1 MSLISEVKSLP
12 FKAAFKP
19 LMVPDAILPFDK
31 LCTAPLPAL
40 TPKLKINKAY
50 KPSVTNFIVF
60 GSLENTPNYTFNW
73 AFKVLF

>member
-1 MSLISEVKSLP
+1 
-12 FKAAFKP
+12 
-19 LMVPDAILPFDK
+19 MVPDAILPFDK

-60 GSLENTPNYTFNW
+60 GSLENTPTTRLIGPLKSCSN
-73 AFKVLF
+73 L